1 MRSDNLQR
9 HMNVHEIKFLDEDD
23 ASFNQLD
30 MNVNSRTP
38 TKRKI
43 EEVDEEDLGKL
54 RKSLIQH
61 NDEYNRK
68 IFLGKKVYKILGE
81 GNIQEASLARNM
93 KEALDLYMTN
103 AHDMELDDIL
113 VFPQRLTLG
122 HFKEALGVNLVEGGE
137 KELPE
142 LKKLRSPL

>member
-1 MRSDNLQR
+1 MGGNKQVTCEICYREMRSDVLKR
-9 HMNVHEIKFLDEDD
+9 HMNVHEIKFLDEAD

-30 MNVNSRTP
+30 KTMNISEAKEKVKDSSHRP

-81 GNIQEASLARNM
+81 GNIQ
-93 KEALDLYMTN
+93 
-103 AHDMELDDIL
+103 
-113 VFPQRLTLG
+113 
-122 HFKEALGVNLVEGGE
+122 
-137 KELPE
+137 
-142 LKKLRSPL
+142 